1 MMLRTP
7 DYIAAREEA
16 QRLANQGR
24 RPIGIEACR
33 ELDGQQVY
41 QLRYLPRED
50 QRFGHDHR
58 MEAVEPDPEPDLEVE
73 REEEPGVYVP
83 PDGWLCGCGAGALR
97 GGPPP
102 CCPCCGFCFESFD
115 LD

>member
-1 MMLRTP
+1 MLRTP
-7 DYIAAREEA
+7 DYIVARREA
-16 QRLANQGR
+16 QRLANEGQR
-24 RPIGIEACR
+24 SIGIEACR

-50 QRFGHDHR
+50 QRFGHDYR
-58 MEAVEPDPEPDLEVE
+58 MEAVEPDPPRDLEVE
-73 REEEPGVYVP
+73 SPAS

-102 CCPCCGFCFESFD
+102 CCPCCGFCFEFLD